1 MNSPWDENKK
11 RQNEE
16 SSTPEGE
23 TKLLEA
29 STVKCF
35 PAVKRSFRQKQ
46 CNWRWRWKNFTR
58 ALQPISEQGE
68 NTKDDTS
75 KVDENGGNSAVG
87 GGSETSSDSLE
98 TKEQE
103 NLVSNNQHLEDCRHN
118 VHNDNNSD
126 DSRENVQSKEDYSA
140 CIKLIEKFQEA
151 VLDNAVRIIQAAY
164 KRFRERRRFLKL
176 KKSATVIQ
184 RTVRQWLVLRHS
196 KGLPA
201 LQSTKPECEHDNGV
215 QKDCCGDSNLEREIS
230 PCHIESEDQVEEKD
244 SVDVDSFDGDRA
256 DSLWT
261 RKELAK
267 GVDVAPESMSEEH
280 EQFENSF
287 ENFDAVSLSGSTDN
301 LSDTEVCIDQGEEIA
316 LTSDPDSLSLADSG
330 IDMGSDTTQEVAVID
345 DCECSKFENIS
356 PLEKAVLH
364 QK

>member
-35 PAVKRSFRQKQ
+35 PAVKRSFRQKH
-46 CNWRWRWKNFTR
+46 CNWRWRWKYFTR

-75 KVDENGGNSAVG
+75 KVDESGGNSAVDG
-87 GGSETSSDSLE
+87 ASETSSDSLV

-103 NLVSNNQHLEDCRHN
+103 NLDSSNQHLEDCRHN
-118 VHNDNNSD
+118 VHNDNKSD
-126 DSRENVQSKEDYSA
+126 DSNETVHSKEDYSA

-151 VLDNAVRIIQAAY
+151 VLDNAVRVIQAAY
-164 KRFRERRRFLKL
+164 KQFRERRRFLKL

-184 RTVRQWLVLRHS
+184 RSVRQWLVLRHS

-201 LQSTKPECEHDNGV
+201 LPSTKPDCEHDNGV
-215 QKDCCGDSNLEREIS
+215 QENCCDDSKLEREIS
-230 PCHIESEDQVEEKD
+230 SCHIESEDPVEQRH
-244 SVDVDSFDGDRA
+244 SVDEDSFDGDRTSFGQHLESSVDFCRRVVTLVCSAKKTQQSVRSVAYHGAPFDSIA
-256 DSLWT
+256 DPRGCLQLVGSVMGGAFLPVFLLHGLFLSPC
-261 RKELAK
+261 RELSQREEVSKRRNFK
-267 GVDVAPESMSEEH
+267 GEGP
-280 EQFENSF
+280 
-287 ENFDAVSLSGSTDN
+287 
-301 LSDTEVCIDQGEEIA
+301 
-316 LTSDPDSLSLADSG
+316 
-330 IDMGSDTTQEVAVID
+330 
-345 DCECSKFENIS
+345 
-356 PLEKAVLH
+356 
-364 QK
+364 

>member
-1 MNSPWDENKK
+1 MSIYFSP
-11 RQNEE
+11 
-16 SSTPEGE
+16 
-23 TKLLEA
+23 
-29 STVKCF
+29 
-35 PAVKRSFRQKQ
+35 
-46 CNWRWRWKNFTR
+46 R

-75 KVDENGGNSAVG
+75 KVDENGGNSAVDG
-87 GGSETSSDSLE
+87 DSETSSDSLD

-103 NLVSNNQHLEDCRHN
+103 NLDSNNQHLEDCRYN
-118 VHNDNNSD
+118 VRNDNNSD
-126 DSRENVQSKEDYSA
+126 DSRETVQCKEDYSA

-184 RTVRQWLVLRHS
+184 TSVRRWLVLRHS

-201 LQSTKPECEHDNGV
+201 LQSIKPECEHDSGV
-215 QKDCCGDSNLEREIS
+215 QKNYCVDSKLEREIS
-230 PCHIESEDQVEEKD
+230 CHIESKDQVEEKH
-244 SVDVDSFDGDRA
+244 SVDVDSVDGDRA
-256 DSLWT
+256 DSFWT
-261 RKELAK
+261 HKELAK
-267 GVDVAPESMSEEH
+267 DVHGLHGAPESTSKEH

-287 ENFDAVSLSGSTDN
+287 DNFDAVSLSGSTEN
-301 LSDTEVCIDQGEEIA
+301 LSDTEVCIDQREEIA
-316 LTSDPDSLSLADSG
+316 FRSDPDSLSLADSG

-345 DCECSKFENIS
+345 DCECSKFENTS

>member
-1 MNSPWDENKK
+1 MNSPSDENKK
-11 RQNEE
+11 QQNEE

-23 TKLLEA
+23 TNVLEA

-46 CNWRWRWKNFTR
+46 CNWRWRWKYFTR

-68 NTKDDTS
+68 NTKDDAS
-75 KVDENGGNSAVG
+75 KVDENGVNSAVDG
-87 GGSETSSDSLE
+87 GIETSSDSLE
-98 TKEQE
+98 TNEQE
-103 NLVSNNQHLEDCRHN
+103 NLDSNNQHLVDCRHN
-118 VHNDNNSD
+118 VYNDNNSD
-126 DSRENVQSKEDYSA
+126 DSRETVQSKEDYSA

-184 RTVRQWLVLRHS
+184 RCARRWLVLRHS

-215 QKDCCGDSNLEREIS
+215 QKSCCNGSKQEREVS
-230 PCHIESEDQVEEKD
+230 SRHIESEDQVEERQ
-244 SVDVDSFDGDRA
+244 SVESNSFDGDRA

-261 RKELAK
+261 QEELEK
-267 GVDVAPESMSEEH
+267 DVDGAPESTSEEH

-287 ENFDAVSLSGSTDN
+287 ENFDAVSLSGSTEN
-301 LSDTEVCIDQGEEIA
+301 LSDAEVSINQGEEIA
-316 LTSDPDSLSLADSG
+316 FTSDPDSLSLADSG

-345 DCECSKFENIS
+345 DCECSKFENTS

>member
-1 MNSPWDENKK
+1 MSVYFSP
-11 RQNEE
+11 
-16 SSTPEGE
+16 
-23 TKLLEA
+23 
-29 STVKCF
+29 
-35 PAVKRSFRQKQ
+35 
-46 CNWRWRWKNFTR
+46 R

-68 NTKDDTS
+68 NTKDDIS
-75 KVDENGGNSAVG
+75 KVDENGGNSAVD

-98 TKEQE
+98 TEEQE
-103 NLVSNNQHLEDCRHN
+103 NLDSNNQHLEDCRHN
-118 VHNDNNSD
+118 D
-126 DSRENVQSKEDYSA
+126 DSRETVQSKEDYSA

-176 KKSATVIQ
+176 KKAATVIQ
-184 RTVRQWLVLRHS
+184 RSVRQWLVVRHT

-201 LQSTKPECEHDNGV
+201 LQSAKPECEHDKGV
-215 QKDCCGDSNLEREIS
+215 QKICCDDSKLEREIS
-230 PCHIESEDQVEEKD
+230 TCHIKSEDQVIECH
-244 SVDVDSFDGDRA
+244 SVDVDSFIGDRA
-256 DSLWT
+256 DSLRT
-261 RKELAK
+261 HKESAK
-267 GVDVAPESMSEEH
+267 NHDEPEPASEEH

-287 ENFDAVSLSGSTDN
+287 DNFDAVSLSGSTDN

-345 DCECSKFENIS
+345 DYECSKVENTS

-364 QK
+364 HK